1 MKSKF
6 TIKLILSAFIALM
19 PTLLFAENVKPVK
32 NVILMISD
40 GTSLST
46 VSLAR
51 WYQRLQDPTQ
61 QKLNIDPYMSGTILT
76 YCSNAPI
83 GDSAPTTSTYMT
95 GVPSIKGFVS
105 TYPFSDGDNDL
116 VPLDPTMEYRPLMT
130 LMQATSIL
138 QGRKIGL
145 VMTSEFPHAT
155 PADCVSSSYK
165 RSEYNWIVPQM
176 VHNNVDVVIGG
187 GAMLLDR
194 SQVDFLTSNGYDVF
208 KNDLS
213 SLTNYE
219 GRKMWSLFGPMDLPY
234 DLDAKDNVD
243 PRIDEMTA
251 AALRALDGTEEGF
264 MLMVEGSKVDWGAH
278 ANDPVAMATD
288 FLAFDRAVGV
298 ALDFAKK
305 DGNTVVI
312 VTSDHGN
319 SGLSIGIRRMKNYAG
334 ASLSEVFGPLT
345 DIKLTSIGMEK
356 YIQSIDEAD
365 IANGFE
371 RMAGFPLSE
380 KEVEVLKVLRTLKG
394 KKGEDRQV
402 VVDRLKELGIT
413 AQEASRNMGDFSS
426 LSSYIASIYRDHMG
440 LGFTTG
446 GHTGE
451 EVFLATY
458 APNQEQRLMGFNTNL
473 ELHEYMRQLLGLNS
487 SMLDLTKEYFVPHS
501 ELFSDMKYEIK
512 GDEVMDKVLTVKH
525 NKHTLVIKPFT
536 TVVELDGKEKL
547 LPISTVYSPKTEQ
560 MYVSSTILELLK

>member
-6 TIKLILSAFIALM
+6 TTKLLLSALVAMMPFLLM
-19 PTLLFAENVKPVK
+19 AQSVAPAK

-51 WYQRLQDPTQ
+51 WYQRLKDPSQ
-61 QKLNIDPYMSGTILT
+61 QKLFVDPYLSGTILT

-95 GVPSIKGFVS
+95 GVPSIQGFVA
-105 TYPFSDGDNDL
+105 TYPFSDGENDL
-116 VPLDPTMEYRPLMT
+116 VPLDPSMEYRPLMT

-145 VMTSEFPHAT
+145 VMTSEFSHAT
-155 PADCVSSSYK
+155 PADCVASSYK
-165 RSEYNWIVPQM
+165 RSNYKWIVPQM
-176 VHNNVDVVIGG
+176 VHNNIDVVFGG
-187 GAMLLDR
+187 CAMLLDH
-194 SQVDFLTSNGYDVF
+194 SQVEYLKKNGYDVF

-213 SLTNYE
+213 SLTNYN
-219 GRKMWSLFGPMDLPY
+219 GKKVWSLFGPMDVAY
-234 DLDAKDNVD
+234 DLDAKDGTD

-251 AALRALDGTEEGF
+251 AAIKALDGSDEGF
-264 MLMVEGSKVDWGAH
+264 MLMVEGSKVDWAAH

-288 FLAFDRAVGV
+288 FLAFDRAIGV

-319 SGLSIGIRRMKNYAG
+319 SGLSIGTRRLKNYAG
-334 ASLSEVFGPLT
+334 ASLTEVFGPLT
-345 DIKLTSIGMEK
+345 DIKLTSVGMERF
-356 YIQSIDEAD
+356 IQSLDADDIASEFEKNAGFSLTDQEAD
-365 IANGFE
+365 VI
-371 RMAGFPLSE
+371 RILSD
-380 KEVEVLKVLRTLKG
+380 LKG

-402 VVDRLKELGIT
+402 VVDKLRELGIST
-413 AQEASRNMGDFSS
+413 EEASRNKGDFSS
-426 LSSYIASIYRDHMG
+426 LSSYIASLYRKQMG
-440 LGFTTG
+440 LEFTTG

-458 APNQEQRLMGFNTNL
+458 APTQEQRLMGFNTNL
-473 ELHEYMRQLLGLNS
+473 ELHEYMRQLLGLES
-487 SMLDLTKEYFVPHS
+487 SMLDLTKEYFAPHS
-501 ELFSDMKYEIK
+501 ELFKGMKYEMK
-512 GDEVMDKVLTVKH
+512 GKDSVDMVLTVKH

-536 TVVELDGKEKL
+536 TIVELDGKEQL

-560 MYVSSTILELLK
+560 MYISNSVLELLK